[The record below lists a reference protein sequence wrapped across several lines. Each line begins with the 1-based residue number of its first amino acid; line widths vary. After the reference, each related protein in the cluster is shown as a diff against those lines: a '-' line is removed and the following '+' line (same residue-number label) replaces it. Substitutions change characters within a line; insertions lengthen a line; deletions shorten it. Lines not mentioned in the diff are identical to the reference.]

1 MKAILKAVRGSL
13 LVPAIFLAGCA
24 DSGDEIAA
32 AYVSPT
38 HYSSMSCSQLGA
50 EAVAVTNRARAAVA
64 AQNKKASNDQ
74 TAAAV
79 GAILFWPALFMIK
92 GDGAQAAEV
101 ARLKGEREA
110 IEAASRAKNCGITF
124 R

>member
-1 MKAILKAVRGSL
+1 MKILKKASA
-13 LVPAIFLAGCA
+13 AIVLSSAMVVGACA
-24 DSGDEIAA
+24 ERGDEIAA

-38 HYSSMSCSQLGA
+38 QYRSMSCTQLGN

-64 AQNKKASNDQ
+64 AQNKKADNDQ
-74 TAAAV
+74 TAAVV
-79 GAILFWPALFMIK
+79 GTVLFWPALFMIK

-124 R
+124 G